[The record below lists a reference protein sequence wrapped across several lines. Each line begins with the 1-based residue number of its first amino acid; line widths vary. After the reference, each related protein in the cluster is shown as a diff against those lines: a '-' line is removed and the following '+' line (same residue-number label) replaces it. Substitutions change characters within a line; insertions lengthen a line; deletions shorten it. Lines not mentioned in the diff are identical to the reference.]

1 MKSYNKTM
9 YQQLY
14 ELVNNTESTKYAIF
28 NVASNMFDYIN
39 LDKDQA
45 SELCISMDQT
55 ILKY

>member
-9 YQQLY
+9 YQQLH
-14 ELVNNTESTKYAIF
+14 ELVNNTDSTKYAIF
-28 NVASNMFDYIN
+28 NVASNMFEYVN

-45 SELCISMDQT
+45 SKLCTGMNQT